1 MKLNRYDFIENL
13 RRALSGQMPSGRV
26 AEHIAYYEEYIDMQI
41 KKGKT
46 EEEVLSELGEPRL
59 LAKSIVTA
67 EGTSY
72 DTKTGHYEESP
83 GAEEGRDRSGSFR
96 ARAGRWNVPVWFA
109 GILIVLV
116 IILMLV
122 CIFAVT
128 IVAFRILLPV
138 LLILLLI
145 RLIVK
150 LFRRE

>member
-1 MKLNRYDFIENL
+1 MKMNRYDFIENL

-72 DTKTGHYEESP
+72 DTKTGHYEETP
-83 GAEEGRDRSGSFR
+83 GAEERQDRGFR
-96 ARAGRWNVPVWFA
+96 AKAGRWNVPVWFA
-109 GILIVLV
+109 GILIVLF
-116 IILMLV
+116 IILILV

-128 IVAFRILLPV
+128 IVAFKILLPV